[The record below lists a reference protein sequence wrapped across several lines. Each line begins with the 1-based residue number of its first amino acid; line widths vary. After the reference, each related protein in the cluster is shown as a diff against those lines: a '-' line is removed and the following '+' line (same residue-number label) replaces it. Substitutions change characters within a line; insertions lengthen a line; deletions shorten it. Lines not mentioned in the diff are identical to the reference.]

1 MKKLGLMLFA
11 FLAMSMCAIA
21 QNFGGDDF
29 GGQGF
34 GGQDFGGQ
42 GFGGQGFGGQ
52 GFGGQGMGM
61 GMGGQRFNGG
71 AMPQFSK
78 EQKKQ
83 MVKNM
88 TDRQVERLKLTP
100 EQTEQMSVLNEAL
113 VAEMSKQFTPGANNG
128 GQRPDFQNMKPE
140 DFEKMRKER
149 EKSLTEMQNN
159 YVTLVKVI
167 LSEEQFVEFEKM
179 QKERPQVGQQRG
191 NRDRNGR
198 RGRASRRENREENKE
213 ENKE

>member
-11 FLAMSMCAIA
+11 FLAMSMCALA

-52 GFGGQGMGM
+52 GMGLGMGM
-61 GMGGQRFNGG
+61 GMRGQRPNGG
-71 AMPQFSK
+71 AMPQFSV

-100 EQTEQMSVLNEAL
+100 EQTEQMNVLNEAL

-128 GQRPDFQNMKPE
+128 AQAVDFQNMKPE

-149 EKSLTEMQNN
+149 EKTLNEMQNN

-167 LSEEQFVEFEKM
+167 LTEEQFVEFEKM
-179 QKERPQVGQQRG
+179 QKERPQMGQQRG
-191 NRDRNGR
+191 NRGERNGR
-198 RGRASRRENREENKE
+198 RGRASRRENREANNE
-213 ENKE
+213 

>member
-34 GGQDFGGQ
+34 GGQGFGGQDFGGQ
-42 GFGGQGFGGQ
+42 GFGGQGFGGM
-52 GFGGQGMGM
+52 GMGM
-61 GMGGQRFNGG
+61 GMGGQRANGG
-71 AMPQFSK
+71 AMPQFNK
-78 EQKKQ
+78 EQL
-83 MVKNM
+83 VKNM

-100 EQTEQMSVLNEAL
+100 EQTEQMKVLNDAL
-113 VAEMSKQFTPGANNG
+113 MTERMNQFTQQMGNGA
-128 GQRPDFQNMKPE
+128 QRPEIQNMKPE
-140 DFEKMRKER
+140 DFEKMRQER
-149 EKSLTEMQNN
+149 EKKLAEMQNN

-167 LSEEQFVEFEKM
+167 LTEEQFVEFEKM
-179 QKERPQVGQQRG
+179 QKERPQMGQQRG
-191 NRDRNGR
+191 NREERNGR

-213 ENKE
+213 

>member
-1 MKKLGLMLFA
+1 MKKLGLTLFA
-11 FLAMSMCAIA
+11 FLAMSMCAVA

-52 GFGGQGMGM
+52 GFGGMGMGM
-61 GMGGQRFNGG
+61 GMGGQRANGG
-71 AMPQFSK
+71 AMPQFNK
-78 EQKKQ
+78 EQ

-100 EQTEQMSVLNEAL
+100 EQTEQMKVLNEAL
-113 VAEMSKQFTPGANNG
+113 MTERMNQITQQMGNGA
-128 GQRPDFQNMKPE
+128 QRPDFQNMKPE

-149 EKSLTEMQNN
+149 EQKLAEMQNN

-167 LSEEQFVEFEKM
+167 LTEEQFVEFEKM
-179 QKERPQVGQQRG
+179 QKERPQMGQQRG
-191 NRDRNGR
+191 NREDRSGR

>member
-34 GGQDFGGQ
+34 GGQGFGGQDFGGQ
-42 GFGGQGFGGQ
+42 GFGGQGFGGM
-52 GFGGQGMGM
+52 GMGM
-61 GMGGQRFNGG
+61 GMGGQRANGG
-71 AMPQFSK
+71 AMPQFNK
-78 EQKKQ
+78 EQL
-83 MVKNM
+83 VKNM

-100 EQTEQMSVLNEAL
+100 EQTEQMMVFNDAL
-113 VAEMSKQFTPGANNG
+113 MTERMNQFPQQMGNGA
-128 GQRPDFQNMKPE
+128 QRLDFQNMKPE
-140 DFEKMRKER
+140 DFEKMRQER
-149 EKSLTEMQNN
+149 EKKLAEMQNN

-167 LSEEQFVEFEKM
+167 LTEEQFVEFEKM
-179 QKERPQVGQQRG
+179 QKERPQMGQQRG
-191 NRDRNGR
+191 NREERNGR

-213 ENKE
+213 